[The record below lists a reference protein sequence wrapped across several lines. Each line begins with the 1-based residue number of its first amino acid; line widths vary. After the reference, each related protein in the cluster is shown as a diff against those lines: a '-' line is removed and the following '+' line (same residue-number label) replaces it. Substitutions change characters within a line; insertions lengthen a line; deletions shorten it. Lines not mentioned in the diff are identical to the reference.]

1 MYILRRDYF
10 WRSMFAAKKTEP
22 PQGCIFYEIRP
33 MTHDIRGGV
42 FFFMGYM
49 PRLLF
54 CPGVPPRRPTGLP
67 VLRQISTVPYMPWQL
82 AAAIR
87 LGPARNAVQDAA
99 LMAPAATLTIHT
111 RAPVTA
117 LALAQL
123 LPQNHDLA
131 A

>member
-1 MYILRRDYF
+1 
-10 WRSMFAAKKTEP
+10 
-22 PQGCIFYEIRP
+22 
-33 MTHDIRGGV
+33 
-42 FFFMGYM
+42 
-49 PRLLF
+49 
-54 CPGVPPRRPTGLP
+54 
-67 VLRQISTVPYMPWQL
+67 MPWQL
-82 AAAIR
+82 AAAFR
-87 LGPARNAVQDAA
+87 LGPARNAVQDAAA